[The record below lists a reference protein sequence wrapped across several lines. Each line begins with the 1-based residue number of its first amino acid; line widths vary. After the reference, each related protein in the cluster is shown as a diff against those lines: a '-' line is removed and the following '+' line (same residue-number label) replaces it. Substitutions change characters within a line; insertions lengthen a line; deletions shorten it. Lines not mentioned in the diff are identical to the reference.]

1 MQPRVAEGRCQLR
14 NFSPLA
20 GIAHPAGRQGIRHRA
35 PEILECGEPDG
46 IDRRTVRDPTQPVS
60 AEDQTVSTC
69 RSLFGHVGDNF
80 GDRTSVHRVEVGVR
94 PAAQGI
100 DLAVFV
106 RELCSGYVIVV
117 AGRIVE
123 FQYHRKASLRLDE
136 NQYATVVEYVP
147 VDGVHRVIDIFPE
160 VRPQVG
166 SCQIEHN
173 GLVRRFGDRRAG
185 SDPFVLVA
193 AREKGRCEC
202 KDKHYMM

>member
-1 MQPRVAEGRCQLR
+1 MGWLLAFASINLTVVNPVKKA
-14 NFSPLA
+14 FS
-20 GIAHPAGRQGIRHRA
+20 
-35 PEILECGEPDG
+35 DFSMT
-46 IDRRTVRDPTQPVS
+46 D
-60 AEDQTVSTC
+60 
-69 RSLFGHVGDNF
+69 
-80 GDRTSVHRVEVGVR
+80 
-94 PAAQGI
+94 
-100 DLAVFV
+100 VFV

-147 VDGVHRVIDIFPE
+147 VDGVHRVIDVFPE

-166 SCQIEHN
+166 SRQIEHN

-185 SDPFVLVA
+185 SDPFVLGA
-193 AREKGRCEC
+193 SREEGRREC